1 MEELTVNGMTVSP
14 SVVNTIV
21 AMSAKD
27 VPGIASLGT
36 PAAPGILGKIAPG
49 SPDGAVDIS
58 ADDDKLCLG
67 VHIQVNYGYPLPEI
81 ANKLRRAIA
90 DSVML
95 QLGLEVASIDVYIDG
110 IQFS

>member
-21 AMSAKD
+21 DMSAKD
-27 VPGIASLGT
+27 VPGIACVGT
-36 PAAPGILGKIAPG
+36 PAAPGILGKVIPNPTD
-49 SPDGAVDIS
+49 SAVDIS
-58 ADDDKLCLG
+58 AEDDKLSLG
-67 VHIQVNYGYPLPEI
+67 IHIQVNYGYPLPEI
-81 ANKLRRAIA
+81 ANKLRRAVA
-90 DSVML
+90 DSILV